1 MDWRNG
7 NTDIL
12 DMAFITQNLIIH
24 DSQFQIGVDLGS
36 DHLLIEITTDT
47 TPHRNTFT
55 NPTRYKFDQTDRE
68 VFESILEEALGSE
81 DFSGHLSTAELD
93 RYADFIVTAL
103 HTAVDKAIPKSKSVR
118 PESNPISNETLVL
131 IKEKR
136 KLRRQY
142 SQMKDPAVKT
152 RINQLQKQVKDDLR
166 VESQASWEKF
176 CNSISLEADSNESWR
191 KIKNF
196 LKPKGQ
202 RDYPT
207 LHHAT
212 KVAKTNADK
221 AQLFA
226 ESVERHFGIES
237 KHFDSNPFNEVNKFV
252 EDNSQY
258 FYPPEDPDDYW
269 FDVGNEHELVADV
282 DAQTLIKL
290 VKFLKRGKAPGPD
303 TIHNEVLRLGTTTSL
318 FHHLARLF
326 TSSIQLGYIP
336 TTWKLATLHMLLK
349 PDKPINLTTSYR
361 PISLISSIMKL
372 FERVIEQRLRS
383 HLEDIGFINKH
394 QSGFRRA
401 KSTDDHLFRLSQSI
415 MESFNRGE
423 HVVAAFLDVEKA
435 FDNVWHNGLRYKIF
449 QLGLPTK
456 MTRWLSDF
464 LVSRLI
470 QVNVNSFLSNQINP
484 KAGVPQGSVL
494 SPLLFLI
501 YAFDN
506 VWHNGL
512 RYKIFQL
519 GLPTKMTRWL
529 SDFLVSRLIQVNVN
543 SFLSNQINPKA
554 GVPQGSVLSPLL
566 FLIYVND
573 LPPPHHKQ
581 NSLSQFA
588 DDTAQWAFSLNVKF
602 AANLLQQD
610 LLKLATWCA
619 KWRIK
624 LNPKKTK
631 VIIFSRSLLARKA
644 ELNLTLYGEHL
655 KIYPQVKF
663 LGIIFDSKLTFQ
675 KHFEDV
681 LERCNHRYHRLRLL
695 VNKKWGPSPAT
706 LIQIYKQCVRPIF
719 EYGSLSTITASDN
732 IISKIQRLQNKFIR
746 LAQRLP
752 KYIIPRL
759 LHDSTGLPY
768 VKDRLLTCATKSLDR
783 IAQNPLVEASIS
795 SHRHN
800 PGWDRFPTPLSVVRP
815 GDS

>member
-1 MDWRNG
+1 MSCLSEISVRNWNPLDAPKKNTSGPMLKNIQKQLNLIYLNNDEHTHMDRANG
-7 NTDIL
+7 STDLL
-12 DMAFITQNLIIH
+12 DMAFVTPNLAKH
-24 DSQFQIGVDLGS
+24 DIQFQIGDDLGS
-36 DHLLIEITTDT
+36 DHLPIEISIDAP
-47 TPHRNTFT
+47 PHRNSST
-55 NPTRYKFDQTDRE
+55 NHTRYKFDQTDRE
-68 VFESILEEALGSE
+68 VFESTLEAALGSAQ
-81 DFSGHLSTAELD
+81 FSGLTSTSDLD
-93 RYADFIVTAL
+93 KYADFIVTAIS
-103 HTAVDKAIPKSKSVR
+103 TAVDKAIPKAKSEHS
-118 PESNPISNETLVL
+118 ESIPISDETLAL

-136 KLRRQY
+136 RLRRQY
-142 SQMKDPAVKT
+142 SQIKDPAVKT
-152 RINQLQKQVKDDLR
+152 RINQLQKQIKDDIR
-166 VESQASWEKF
+166 IETQASWEKF
-176 CNSISLEADSNESWR
+176 CNSISLESEPNESWR

-207 LHHAT
+207 LRHDD

-237 KHFDSNPFNEVNKFV
+237 EHFDSNHFNEVNKFI
-252 EDNSQY
+252 EDNHKY
-258 FYPPEDPDDYW
+258 FYPPEDPDDYR
-269 FDVGNEHELVADV
+269 FDVGNEHELVQDV

-336 TTWKLATLHMLLK
+336 TAWKLATLRMLLK
-349 PDKPINLTTSYR
+349 PDKLPSLTTSYR

-383 HLEDIGFINKH
+383 HLEQIGFINRH

-449 QLGLPTK
+449 MLDLPTK

-464 LVSRLI
+464 LVGRVI
-470 QVNVNSFLSNQINP
+470 QVNVNGF
-484 KAGVPQGSVL
+484 
-494 SPLLFLI
+494 
-501 YAFDN
+501 
-506 VWHNGL
+506 
-512 RYKIFQL
+512 
-519 GLPTKMTRWL
+519 M
-529 SDFLVSRLIQVNVN
+529 
-543 SFLSNQINPKA
+543 SNQINPKA

-573 LPPPHHKQ
+573 LPKPHHKQ

-588 DDTAQWAFSLNVKF
+588 DDTAQWAFSLNVQF
-602 AANLLQQD
+602 AAKLLQQD
-610 LLKLATWCA
+610 LLNLAMWCA

-624 LNPKKTK
+624 LNPEKTK
-631 VIIFSRSLLARKA
+631 VIIFSRSVLARKA
-644 ELNLTLYGEHL
+644 ELNLKLYGETL
-655 KIYPQVKF
+655 KVYPQVKF
-663 LGIIFDSKLTFQ
+663 LGLIFDCQLTFQ
-675 KHFEDV
+675 KHFE
-681 LERCNHRYHRLRLL
+681 EIINRCNTKFHRIRLL
-695 VNKKWGPSPAT
+695 VNQKWGPSPST
-706 LIQIYKQCVRPIF
+706 IIQIYKQCVRPIF
-719 EYGSLSTITASDN
+719 EYGCLSTITASDH

-746 LAQRLP
+746 LALRLP
-752 KYIIPRL
+752 KYICTKL
-759 LHDSTGLPY
+759 LHDSAGLPY
-768 VKDRLLTCATKSLDR
+768 VKDRLLACATKTLDR
-783 IAQNPLVEASIS
+783 IAQNPLVEESIS
-795 SHRHN
+795 SNRLN
-800 PGWDRFPTPLSVVRP
+800 PAWDRFRTPLSVVRP
-815 GDS
+815 GNL